1 MQRWI
6 TMVYAGFCYLLFLLT
21 FLYAVAFVVDF
32 GVPKTIDRGSSAPAI
47 TAVAVDIALLA
58 LFAIQHSG
66 MARAGFKRWLCRYL
80 SPPLERS
87 TYVLL
92 SSLVLLLLF
101 WQWQPIAAVIW
112 SVQSPVAIVLL
123 YAIAALGW
131 LLVLTSTF
139 AINHFDLFGLRQV
152 WLTTHGQP
160 YKPLAFQE
168 HFYYRLVRHPLMLGF
183 IIAFWA
189 TPTMTVGHLLFATV
203 STAYILLAIRFL
215 EEPDLVAAHGEAY
228 RDYQRRV
235 PMICPRLRSGRSA
248 QGRRQGRV

>member
-1 MQRWI
+1 MQRGI
-6 TMVYAGFCYLLFLLT
+6 TIAYGGFCYLLFLLT
-21 FLYAVAFVVDF
+21 FLYAIAFFADF
-32 GVPKTIDRGSSAPAI
+32 GVPRTIDRGPAVPAI
-47 TAVAVDIALLA
+47 TALAVDIALLG

-66 MARAGFKRWLCRYL
+66 MARSGFKHWLCRYL
-80 SPPLERS
+80 SAPLERS

-101 WQWQPIAAVIW
+101 WQWKPLPGVIW
-112 SVQSPVAIVLL
+112 SLQSPVVVALL

-131 LLVLTSTF
+131 LIVLTSTF

-152 WLTTHGQP
+152 WLSAHGKP
-160 YKPLAFQE
+160 YKPVAFQE

-189 TPTMTVGHLLFATV
+189 TPTMTVGHLLFAV
-203 STAYILLAIRFL
+203 ISTAYMLLAIHFL

-235 PMICPRLRSGRSA
+235 PMICPRLGAGRSA
-248 QGRRQGRV
+248 HGRRHGST